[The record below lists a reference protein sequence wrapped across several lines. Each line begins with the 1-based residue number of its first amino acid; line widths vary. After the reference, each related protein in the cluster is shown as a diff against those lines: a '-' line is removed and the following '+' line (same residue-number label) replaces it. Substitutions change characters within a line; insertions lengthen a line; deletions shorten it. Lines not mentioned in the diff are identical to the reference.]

1 MKVSRTYNLALE
13 HQEQKALIEWI
24 ELCRNSIPELQNIF
38 AIPNGGMRHPAIAAQ
53 LKAEGVKPGV
63 PDLFL
68 AYPKN
73 GFPGLFIEMKRRVGG
88 RLSPV
93 QLEWRD
99 RLSKSG
105 YCVRVCLGWEEA
117 KAAIIEYLTP
127 KTNP

>member
-13 HQEQKALIEWI
+13 HQEQKALIEWT
-24 ELCRNSIPELQNIF
+24 ELCSNSIPELQNIF

-99 RLSKSG
+99 RLSKVG

-127 KTNP
+127 KN